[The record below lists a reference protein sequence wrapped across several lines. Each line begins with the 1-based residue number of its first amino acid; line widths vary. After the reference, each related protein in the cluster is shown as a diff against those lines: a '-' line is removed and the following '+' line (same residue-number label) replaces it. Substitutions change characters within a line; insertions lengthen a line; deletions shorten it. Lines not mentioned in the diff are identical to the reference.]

1 MHYGEPII
9 RKAVP
14 LALGMVSISN
24 PQLPVM
30 DTLSKYSHDND
41 LSVAL
46 NAIFAMGLIG
56 AGTNNAR
63 LAQML
68 RQLAGYYYKEPDCLF
83 MVRIAQGLVHMGKGT
98 LTLYPFFSDRTIM
111 SRTAV
116 AGILTTLIAFTDAKA
131 CESFPSFCS
140 DSINDL

>member
-14 LALGMVSISN
+14 LALGLVSASN
-24 PQLPVM
+24 PQLPIM

-41 LSVAL
+41 LQVAL

-63 LAQML
+63 LGQML

-98 LTLYPFFSDRTIM
+98 LTINPFFSDRSIM

-116 AGILTTLIAFTDAKA
+116 AGLLATLTAFTDAKG
-131 CESFPSFCS
+131 CEYISHRLLTDPG
-140 DSINDL
+140 